1 MGIVEW
7 SNWWSSV
14 FNVRC
19 FCFKML
25 ANIDSEIRCC
35 ERQLF
40 ALGAAEFSGVGV
52 TSIIDMIHGTV
63 EAIKAVCPL
72 NDMDE
77 KAVRYLILKGRSVL
91 RVPETLS
98 SRKPDAVSDFLIRFI
113 VQYAFPDSIGRLT
126 PEQRC
131 NIVWLIKRAIF
142 LYRLKNCEEK
152 SAYETDLD
160 GFLRYRTKTLNKT
173 FEIFELEE
181 SLPAPQPD
189 IEISICNERDVITEN
204 GQSLTEKLI
213 KMKKDAEVPRTINLR
228 PDIEQFAIALRNNA
242 DGDKEYCAT
251 NRLVEF
257 LIRVCVVDVFSKCL
271 GCEETDKKPLLF
283 LLAGIL
289 MSFVSGDRSYLDFLI
304 TRRFDCESF
313 SICGMST
320 HPLPEFPD
328 SRVKLPVVFCSVRY
342 GFTKIPGLLLMSN
355 EDDLILIIR
364 YPDPDYECE
373 YYIPD
378 QHNAYTLYNSAVNRF
393 MNLPWDEQQKLLVDG
408 EIIRLWGESN
418 QYSERKWL
426 NLDYIQFDPLATDE
440 YIKNNPLSPLDRD
453 AWSLSERGKHIRIAV
468 KTDIYMDDCV
478 LRRC

>member
-63 EAIKAVCPL
+63 EAIKEVCPL

-113 VQYAFPDSIGRLT
+113 VRYAFPDSIGLVT
-126 PEQRC
+126 PKGRC
-131 NIVWLIKRAIF
+131 RIVWLIKRAIF
-142 LYRLKNCEEK
+142 LYRLKNYEEK
-152 SAYETDLD
+152 VAYGIDAGGFLLYETKALEE
-160 GFLRYRTKTLNKT
+160 T
-173 FEIFELEE
+173 FEIFKLEE
-181 SLPAPQPD
+181 SPLEPQPD
-189 IEISICNERDVITEN
+189 ISVCDKRDVIT
-204 GQSLTEKLI
+204 GDGRSLTERLI
-213 KMKKDAEVPRTINLR
+213 DMKEKAIVPWIIILR
-228 PDIEQFAIALRNNA
+228 SDIERFAIFIRNCA
-242 DGDKEYCAT
+242 KGDKEYCAT

-257 LIRVCVVDVFSKCL
+257 LIKICVVDVFSKCL
-271 GCEETDKKPLLF
+271 ECEETDKKPLLC

-289 MSFVSGDRSYLDFLI
+289 MSFINNDRSYLNFMLQ
-304 TRRFDCESF
+304 RRSDYESI

-320 HPLPEFPD
+320 HSLREFST
-328 SRVKLPVVFCSVRY
+328 SRIKLPVVFYCVSRCGSGGILGV
-342 GFTKIPGLLLMSN
+342 LWM
-355 EDDLILIIR
+355 DDESKLNLQMN
-364 YPDPDYECE
+364 YPDSERDQFYT
-373 YYIPD
+373 IPNR
-378 QHNAYTLYNSAVNRF
+378 QNAYTLYNNVVDRF
-393 MNLPWDEQQKLLVDG
+393 TNLPWNEQQKLLVEG
-408 EIIRLWGESN
+408 EVIRLWGERSRN
-418 QYSERKWL
+418 TGAREVMLR
-426 NLDYIQFDPLATDE
+426 YIQFDPRATDQ
-440 YIKNNPLSPLDRD
+440 YIKNNPPSSSGRN
-453 AWSLSERGKHIRIAV
+453 AWYLSEYDKHIRLRV
-468 KTDIYMDDCV
+468 KTDIDMDDC
-478 LRRC
+478 LLDWR